1 MIEGKKTE
9 AQYRALQV
17 DSSSSLK
24 EFSLDRKKY
33 YKKYVLN
40 EKVEETDNK
49 ATLMGRMVETILLE
63 PHEFD
68 NRFHLSVCMSSPTGL
83 MLEFV
88 NALYKYTAEATNEDG
103 QITRSFED
111 IMQDAYRESGF
122 KIKYEAVVNKFVG
135 SDAEIYYKELRT
147 VKSKGLSVV
156 TSTEIDIATKI
167 VENLKTCKFTA
178 DIVNKVDSV
187 RWQVFNQLQIE
198 AFFIDGHVFKAMLD
212 KVIVDHDLKTIQ
224 LYDLK
229 CVWAV
234 ESFYEDYYLYRR
246 AYIQG
251 YLYYRA
257 MSVFKEEQGLFGYKI
272 ENPKFIVCDSG
283 NHYAPLVYNMAASDL
298 QDAYDGFEHRGKT
311 YPGVRE
317 LIIDLSWAM
326 DNDIW
331 NVSWKNYMAD
341 GQVNLKY

>member
-1 MIEGKKTE
+1 MIEGQKTE
-9 AQYRALQV
+9 AQYRALAV

-33 YKKYVLN
+33 YKKYILG

-49 ATLMGRMVETILLE
+49 ATLMGRLVETILLE

-68 NRFHLSVCMSSPTGL
+68 NRFHLSSCMTSPTGL
-83 MLEFV
+83 MLAFV
-88 NALYKYTAEATNEDG
+88 DALYRYTAEATDENG
-103 QITRSFED
+103 QINRSFEE

-122 KIKYEAVVNKFVG
+122 KIKYEAVVNKFSG
-135 SDAEIYYKELRT
+135 SEAEIYYKEMRT
-147 VKSKGLSVV
+147 VKGKGLSVV
-156 TSTEIDIATKI
+156 TSAEIDIATKI
-167 VENLKTCKFTA
+167 VETLRTCKFTA
-178 DIVNKVDSV
+178 DIVNKIDSV
-187 RWQVFNQLQIE
+187 RWEVFNQLQIE
-198 AFFIDGHVFKAMLD
+198 AFFVDGHVFKSMID
-212 KVIVDHDLKTIQ
+212 KVIVDHELKEIQ

-234 ESFYEDYYLYRR
+234 EGFYEDYYLYRR

-257 MSVFKEEQGLFGYKI
+257 MTVFKDSQNLHGYKI
-272 ENPKFIVCDSG
+272 LYPRFIVCDST
-283 NHYAPLVYNMAASDL
+283 NYYSPLVYKMTDADIE
-298 QDAYDGFEHRGKT
+298 DAYEGFIHKGKS
-311 YPGVRE
+311 YPGVKK

-331 NVSWKNYMAD
+331 NVSRDNYMAD
-341 GQVNLKY
+341 GLINFK